1 MTVAF
6 SGRLASATLRFDP
19 RCLSW
24 VIEVGPVT
32 LTARQ
37 FVSLG
42 LRVAEATANERRD
55 LAEYGFVGRLANA
68 AAFHRRQPRH
78 QRD

>member
-1 MTVAF
+1 VTVAF

-24 VIEVGPVT
+24 VIQIGPVT
-32 LTARQ
+32 LTPRQ

-55 LAEYGFVGRLANA
+55 LAEYGFVGELAGES
-68 AAFHRRQPRH
+68 AFYRRQPRYS
-78 QRD
+78 RD